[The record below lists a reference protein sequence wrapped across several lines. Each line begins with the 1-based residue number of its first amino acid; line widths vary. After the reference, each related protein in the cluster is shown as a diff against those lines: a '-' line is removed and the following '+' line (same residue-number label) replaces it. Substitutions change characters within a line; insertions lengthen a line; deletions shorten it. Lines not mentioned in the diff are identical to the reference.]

1 MVRMRYRL
9 RMPSSSNQLTR
20 SAPSGPL
27 VLIRLL
33 NAFAEVPDPR
43 NRREPVH
50 LLGDILV
57 IAVCSALCGHSS
69 FTDME
74 DFARDHEHWLRT
86 FLELPG
92 GIPSHDTFN
101 RVFQALDTHRF
112 EAAFRSWT
120 AGLCGPA
127 VEMPAGIPSMAL
139 LRHLAI
145 DGKVLCGSKSD
156 GQNQAATINVLNVSD
171 GIVFAQRRIPEAGSE
186 ITQMPLLLRHL
197 QLKGTVVSM
206 DAAHCQTE
214 TIDLIV
220 ERGGEWFVS
229 LRDNQPTTA
238 AEITPLL
245 EALAAAEAPAA
256 ESTDKGHDRIEIRRC
271 WVLEGEA
278 VANLNCRG
286 RWKGLNCAL
295 LCERTVIDPGTGKE
309 TIGRRV
315 FMASLPTQ
323 AAELAALVRRHWQV
337 ESSLHWS
344 LDVLWRE
351 DDARAR
357 TGYAATN
364 LSLIRKTA
372 LNLLTL
378 MKPEY
383 PKLSV
388 ARLMKKAARRPDFLY
403 KMLTNLLR
411 A

>member
-1 MVRMRYRL
+1 
-9 RMPSSSNQLTR
+9 MPASSRQPTGTACGGS
-20 SAPSGPL
+20 L
-27 VLIRLL
+27 VFIRLL
-33 NAFAEVPDPR
+33 NAFAGVPDPR
-43 NRREPVH
+43 ERREPQH

-57 IAVCSALCGHSS
+57 IAVCTALCGQSA

-101 RVFQALDTHRF
+101 RVFQAIDTHLF

-127 VEMPAGIPSMAL
+127 VQVPAGVPSIAM

-145 DGKVLCGSKSD
+145 DGKVLCGSKGT
-156 GQNQAATINVLNVSD
+156 GQNRAAALNVWNVDD
-171 GIVFAQRRIPEAGSE
+171 GLVFAQRRIPEDGSE

-206 DAAHCQTE
+206 DAAQCQTD

-220 ERGGEWFVS
+220 ERGGEWLVS

-245 EALAAAEAPAA
+245 DALAAAKTPAA
-256 ESTDKGHDRIEIRRC
+256 ESTDKGHGRIEIRRC
-271 WVLEGEA
+271 WILQGEA
-278 VANLNCRG
+278 ITQLECRG
-286 RWKGLNCAL
+286 RWKGLCCAV
-295 LCERTVIDPGTGKE
+295 LCERTVIEPLTHKE
-309 TIGRRV
+309 TTGRRL
-315 FMASLPTQ
+315 FMTSLPPQ
-323 AAELAALVRRHWQV
+323 AAELAQLVRRHWQV
-337 ESSLHWS
+337 ESCLHWS

-351 DDARAR
+351 DEARAR
-357 TGYAATN
+357 TGHAATN

-372 LNLLTL
+372 VNLL
-378 MKPEY
+378 
-383 PKLSV
+383 KLLQPQFPQMTV

-403 KMLTNLLR
+403 NLLTNLLR

>member
-1 MVRMRYRL
+1 
-9 RMPSSSNQLTR
+9 MPSSSPQPPGTAACG
-20 SAPSGPL
+20 SL
-27 VLIRLL
+27 VFIRLL
-33 NAFAEVPDPR
+33 NAFASVPDPR
-43 NRREPVH
+43 ERREPRH

-57 IAVCSALCGHSS
+57 IAVCTALCGHSA

-74 DFARDHEHWLRT
+74 DFACDHEHWLRT

-101 RVFQALDTHRF
+101 RVFQTIDTHHF

-127 VEMPAGIPSMAL
+127 VAVPADTPAIAL

-145 DGKVLCGSKSD
+145 DGKVLCGSKGK
-156 GQNQAATINVLNVSD
+156 GQNRAAALNVWNVD
-171 GIVFAQRRIPEAGSE
+171 QGLVFAQRRIPEEGSE

-206 DAAHCQTE
+206 DAAHCQSD
-214 TIDLIV
+214 TISLIV
-220 ERGGEWFVS
+220 ERGGEWLVS

-245 EALAAAEAPAA
+245 DSLAAATTPAA
-256 ESTDKGHDRIEIRRC
+256 ETTDKGHGRIEIRRC

-278 VANLNCRG
+278 IAKLECRG

-295 LCERTVIDPGTGKE
+295 LCERTVIDPLTHRE
-309 TIGRRV
+309 TTGRRI
-315 FMASLPTQ
+315 FMTSLPPQ

-337 ESSLHWS
+337 ESTLHWS

-372 LNLLTL
+372 VNLLKL
-378 MKPEY
+378 LAPQF
-383 PKLSV
+383 PKMTV

-403 KMLTNLLR
+403 NLLSNLLR

>member
-1 MVRMRYRL
+1 
-9 RMPSSSNQLTR
+9 MPASFNQPTR
-20 SAPSGPL
+20 SASSGSF
-27 VLIRLL
+27 VFIRLL
-33 NAFAEVPDPR
+33 NAFASVPDPR
-43 NRREPVH
+43 NRREPQH

-57 IAVCSALCGHSS
+57 IAVCTALCGHSA

-74 DFARDHEHWLRT
+74 DFALDHEHWLRT

-101 RVFQALDTHRF
+101 RVFQAIDTHLF
-112 EAAFRSWT
+112 EAAFRAWT

-127 VEMPAGIPSMAL
+127 VEVPADTPAIAL

-145 DGKVLCGSKSD
+145 DGKVLCGTKGKD
-156 GQNQAATINVLNVSD
+156 KNRAAAINVWNVD
-171 GIVFAQRRIPEAGSE
+171 EGLVFAQRRIPEEGSE

-206 DAAHCQTE
+206 DAAHCQTD

-220 ERGGEWFVS
+220 ERGGEWLVS

-238 AEITPLL
+238 AE
-245 EALAAAEAPAA
+245 
-256 ESTDKGHDRIEIRRC
+256 STDKGHGRIEIRRC

-278 VANLNCRG
+278 IADLKCRG
-286 RWKGLNCAL
+286 RWKGLCCAI
-295 LCERTVIDPGTGKE
+295 LCERTVIDPVTGRE
-309 TIGRRV
+309 TTGRRI
-315 FMASLPTQ
+315 FMTSLPPQ

-351 DDARAR
+351 DEARAR

-372 LNLLTL
+372 VNLLKLL
-378 MKPEY
+378 MPQF
-383 PKLSV
+383 PKMSV
-388 ARLMKKAARRPDFLY
+388 SRLMKKAARRPDFLY
-403 KMLTNLLR
+403 NLLTNLLR

>member
-1 MVRMRYRL
+1 MWYRL
-9 RMPSSSNQLTR
+9 RMPASSTQPIRT
-20 SAPSGPL
+20 ASGDSL
-27 VLIRLL
+27 VFIRLL
-33 NAFAEVPDPR
+33 NAFASVPDPR
-43 NRREPVH
+43 NRRQPRH

-57 IAVCSALCGHSS
+57 IAVCTALCGHSA

-74 DFARDHEHWLRT
+74 DFTRDHEHWLRT

-92 GIPSHDTFN
+92 GIPRHDTFN
-101 RVFQALDTHRF
+101 RVFQAIDTHLF
-112 EAAFRSWT
+112 EAAFRAWT

-127 VEMPAGIPSMAL
+127 VEVPAGTPSIAL

-145 DGKVLCGSKSD
+145 DGKVLCGTK
-156 GQNQAATINVLNVSD
+156 GAGKNRAAAINVWNVD
-171 GIVFAQRRIPEAGSE
+171 EGLVFAQRRIPGEGSE

-197 QLKGTVVSM
+197 RLKGTVVSM
-206 DAAHCQTE
+206 DAAHCQTD

-220 ERGGEWFVS
+220 ERGGEWLVS

-245 EALAAAEAPAA
+245 DALAAAKAPAA
-256 ESTDKGHDRIEIRRC
+256 ETTDKGHGRIEIRRC
-271 WVLEGEA
+271 WILEGEA
-278 VANLNCRG
+278 IANLQCRG
-286 RWKGLNCAL
+286 RWKGLRCAI
-295 LCERTVIDPGTGKE
+295 LCERTVTGTVTCKE
-309 TIGRRV
+309 TTGRRI
-315 FMASLPTQ
+315 FMTSLPPQ

-351 DDARAR
+351 DEARAR

-372 LNLLTL
+372 VNLLKL
-378 MKPEY
+378 LKPEF
-383 PKLSV
+383 PKMSV

-403 KMLTNLLR
+403 NLLTNLLR